1 MSTTFWVLLGVSI
14 FLCALLVAI
23 ALCRA
28 AARGDRQLE
37 EDKREMFENR
47 GT

>member
-14 FLCALLVAI
+14 FLCAMLVAL

-28 AARGDRQLE
+28 AARGDRKTE
-37 EDKREMFENR
+37 EA
-47 GT
+47 GTE